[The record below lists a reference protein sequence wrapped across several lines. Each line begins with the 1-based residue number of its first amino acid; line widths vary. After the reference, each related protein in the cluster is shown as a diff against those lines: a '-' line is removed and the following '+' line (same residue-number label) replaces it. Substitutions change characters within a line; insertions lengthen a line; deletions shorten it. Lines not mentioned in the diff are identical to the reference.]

1 MRVLALGRFLCT
13 LALFG
18 SGCSDPEVQPWQK
31 SASYRIRPLQPQE
44 GRGIGYSPV
53 EREIQFANSLSD
65 SAFLDNRHLVNG
77 SGVAIG
83 DIDQDGWPDILF
95 AALEGRSV
103 IYRNVGQWQFED
115 ITDQSGLAGINPYA
129 TGATLADVNGDG
141 HLDALTTS
149 LGGGIQLFLN
159 DGRGRFTD
167 VSAESGLSQQGG
179 ATTMALAD
187 IDGDRD
193 LDLYVGYYKT
203 ATAKD
208 LFAPSEIAFDRV
220 VRQEADSFFVDD
232 SMKDHY
238 RVVRQGNRLMRVELA
253 EPDELYL
260 NNGTGAFA
268 LVDWMDGSFLDEG
281 EDRLVDVPR
290 DWALTARFQDIN
302 GDGLPDLF
310 VCNDFE
316 SPDHIWLGNGQGQ
329 FKAAHGLAI
338 RQTSQST
345 MSVAIAD
352 VNADGHVDMF
362 LADMLSRNYRRRQ
375 RQHQVIP
382 PELTTM
388 GDLETRI
395 QVMQNMLL
403 IGRGDGSFAETA
415 RFAGVAAT
423 EWTWSSAFVD
433 VDLDGYQDLLLT
445 TGHAYDAM
453 DADAQIRAQ
462 RATASRRNLLLGFP
476 DLDLPNMAFH
486 NQGDGTFVL
495 KPDGWGLG
503 LSADVAH
510 GLATGDFDLDGDMD
524 VVFSRLNGRAGLF
537 RNDADAPRIAVQL
550 SGQSGNAYGIG
561 AQLRVFAP
569 GLPDQQHEIVAGGN
583 YLSSSEA
590 LASFAWSEGAKL
602 EVRWRSGQVQSI
614 ENLQSG
620 HLYEV
625 IESDTNTSIEASVDI
640 EAALFT
646 DWPLDLSHS
655 EHPYDDFAVQPL
667 LPRRLS
673 QRGPA
678 LAAFDIDRNGYEDL
692 ILGSGRGGRL
702 QYALNFGGQFGR
714 GQEFGPPAAGDHS
727 GVIVVP
733 PIQGSTPSVMAAV
746 SNYEWALDLATDSA
760 WIEVYSA
767 PLGESLQRV
776 PYGVDA
782 PGPMVLA
789 DFTGDGELEL
799 FVGGHFRRGRYPE
812 PASSRVFRKGA
823 DRWQP
828 DYVLSAP
835 LSDLGLVSGA
845 TASDF
850 NGDGLADLALADGLG
865 PIRIF
870 MNRGEGQLAEMTRSL
885 GLAAY
890 PGWWNGV
897 ATGDFDADG
906 RLDLLATNRGLNLY
920 HGDPIRLYYGDLDGN
935 GNVDIIETR
944 YESELGGHGFLRDL
958 PTLLNALPPM
968 AQRIQ
973 SYQHFA
979 SQTVGQIMGSALQ
992 NLASIDVETSA
1003 VTVFL
1008 NRGDT
1013 FEALPLADAAQ
1024 LTIAHGAVVADF
1036 DGDGAEDV
1044 FLSQNEFALPPST
1057 PRLDSGLGLMLL
1069 GRNNGQLEPISSNA
1083 SGIIVHG
1090 AQRAAVAADFDRDGR
1105 SDLAV
1110 TQNAG
1115 PVALFRNVNGVAGIT
1130 VFLTGP
1136 AGNPSAIGASVRLEY
1151 ADGTQGPIR
1160 YIAAGSGYWSQ
1171 NSFTPILG
1179 LGGQATHVWV
1189 RWPGGSETR
1198 VPIEEDAQRVRITY
1212 EH

>member
-1 MRVLALGRFLCT
+1 MLHLRI
-13 LALFG
+13 
-18 SGCSDPEVQPWQK
+18 Q
-31 SASYRIRPLQPQE
+31 ASYIE
-44 GRGIGYSPV
+44 N
-53 EREIQFANSLSD
+53 E
-65 SAFLDNRHLVNG
+65 
-77 SGVAIG
+77 
-83 DIDQDGWPDILF
+83 
-95 AALEGRSV
+95 
-103 IYRNVGQWQFED
+103 GQWQFKD
-115 ITDQSGLAGINPYA
+115 VTDQSGLAGIDPYA
-129 TGATLADVNGDG
+129 TGATLSDVNGDG
-141 HLDALTTS
+141 HLDALITS

-159 DGRGRFTD
+159 DGLGRFTD
-167 VSAESGLSQQGG
+167 VSVESGLSRQGG

-187 IDGDRD
+187 IDGDGD

-208 LFAPSEIAFDRV
+208 LFAPSEIAFDQV

-260 NNGTGAFA
+260 NDGTGAFA
-268 LVDWMDGSFLDEG
+268 LVDWKDGTFLDEEG
-281 EDRLVDVPR
+281 DRLVDVPR

-352 VNADGHVDMF
+352 VNADGHMDLF

-382 PELTTM
+382 PELTTI
-388 GDLETRI
+388 GDLDTRM

-453 DADAQIRAQ
+453 DADAQMHAQ
-462 RATASRRNLLLGFP
+462 SARASRRNLLLDFP
-476 DLDLPNMAFH
+476 DLDLPNMAFQ
-486 NQGDGTFVL
+486 NQGDGTYVL
-495 KPDGWGLG
+495 KRDGWGLG

-510 GLATGDFDLDGDMD
+510 GLATGDFDLDGDLD

-537 RNDADAPRIAVQL
+537 RNDADAPRIAVRL
-550 SGQSGNAYGIG
+550 SGQSGNADGIG
-561 AQLRVFAP
+561 AKLRVLAP

-590 LASFAWSEGAKL
+590 LASFAWSEGVKL

-614 ENLQSG
+614 DNLQSG

-625 IESDTNTSIEASVDI
+625 FESDANSSIEASVDI
-640 EAALFT
+640 ETALFA

-655 EHPYDDFAVQPL
+655 ERPFDDFALQPL

-714 GQEFGPPAAGDHS
+714 GQSFGPPATGDHS
-727 GVIVVP
+727 GLIVVP
-733 PIQGSTPSVMAAV
+733 PVQGSTPSVVAAV
-746 SNYEWALDLATDSA
+746 SNYEWALDSSVDSA
-760 WIEVYSA
+760 WSEVYSQ
-767 PLGESLQRV
+767 PVGGLLQRV

-812 PASSRVFRKGA
+812 PASSYLFRRQSGQ
-823 DRWQP
+823 WQP
-828 DYVLSAP
+828 DSVLSAP
-835 LSDLGLVSGA
+835 FKDLGLISGA
-845 TASDF
+845 TASDID
-850 NGDGLADLALADGLG
+850 GDGHADLALADGLG

-870 MNRGEGQLAEMTRSL
+870 MNRGEGQLAEMTRSH
-885 GLAAY
+885 GLTAY
-890 PGWWNGV
+890 VGWWNGV

-920 HGDPIRLYYGDLDGN
+920 HGDPIRLYYGDLDDN
-935 GNVDIIETR
+935 GSVDIIETR
-944 YESELGGHGFLRDL
+944 YEPELSGYGFLRDL

-973 SYQHFA
+973 SYHHFA
-979 SQTVGQIMGSALQ
+979 SQSVDQIMGSAMQ
-992 NLASIDVETSA
+992 NLASTDVETSA

-1008 NRGDT
+1008 NRRDT
-1013 FEALPLADAAQ
+1013 FEALPLAYPAQ
-1024 LTIAHGAVVADF
+1024 LSLAHGPVVADF
-1036 DGDGAEDV
+1036 DGDGVEDV

-1069 GRNNGQLEPISSNA
+1069 GRNDAQLEPVSSNA
-1083 SGIIVHG
+1083 SGIRIYG
-1090 AQRAAVAADFDRDGR
+1090 AQRAAVTADFDRDGR

-1115 PVALFRNVNGVAGIT
+1115 PVALYRNVNGAAGIT
-1130 VFLTGP
+1130 IMLSGP

-1160 YIAAGSGYWSQ
+1160 YIVAGSGYWSQ
-1171 NSFTPILG
+1171 SSLTPILG

-1189 RWPGGSETR
+1189 RWPGGSEVR
-1198 VPIEEDAQRVRITY
+1198 VPIEQDAQRVRVAF
-1212 EH
+1212 